1 MQIDLVGQ
9 PGVNGAPVSSLGF
22 LVVPLLDH
30 AQAFSLFPVERTDTI
45 HRVIASVNAPVVA
58 RPLFWRYVVISH
70 KKIKRARSFRHEP
83 SRFLLYFLSVK
94 PLLISW
100 RPSFIALDSGA
111 TPPASQIDQYTVVPI
126 VPRNVRQLMPNFA
139 HSMRRAFA
147 AFS

>member
-30 AQAFSLFPVERTDTI
+30 TQAFSLFPVERADTV

-70 KKIKRARSFRHEP
+70 KNKESPQLSPRT
-83 SRFLLYFLSVK
+83 LSVP
-94 PLLISW
+94 PLLSV
-100 RPSFIALDSGA
+100 RKASLDLMETIVHCSGKRRY
-111 TPPASQIDQYTVVPI
+111 TASLAD
-126 VPRNVRQLMPNFA
+126 
-139 HSMRRAFA
+139 
-147 AFS
+147 